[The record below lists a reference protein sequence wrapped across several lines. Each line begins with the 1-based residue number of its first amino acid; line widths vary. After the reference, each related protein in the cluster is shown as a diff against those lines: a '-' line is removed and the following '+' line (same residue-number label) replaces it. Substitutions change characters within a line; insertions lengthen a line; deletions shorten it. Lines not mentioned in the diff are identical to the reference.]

1 MDNGSEKPEGK
12 ILKKEFPLLR
22 LIESKEN
29 LGFTGGNNLA
39 WREIKE
45 GKADFALTLNNDTMV
60 DQIFISELVKVAE
73 EDAQI
78 GAVAAKM
85 LFYDQ
90 PQVIENVG
98 HDLLVSG
105 DIVPRGRGERESLYT
120 SVVEVMGACGGAA
133 LWRVKMLKQIG
144 FFRQDFFANYEDA
157 DLSLRGIVAG
167 WRFVFAPKAVV
178 YHKHNVSIKKIRDF
192 NFNLRSQK
200 NQLLAYF
207 YNLPL
212 LVILFNLP
220 FVIVRDLGV
229 TLVVL
234 IFGRFDLLKVFWL
247 ARFFLW
253 KNWRHIFQERR
264 KIQKMRRVKSFA
276 ILRKQK
282 FFFPLYF
289 NYFWRIVI
297 LREFSALTASSRAKK
312 D

>member
-22 LIESKEN
+22 LIESEQN
-29 LGFTGGNNLA
+29 LGFAGGNNLA
-39 WREIKE
+39 WREIKK
-45 GKADFALTLNNDTMV
+45 GKADFVLTLNNDTAV
-60 DQIFISELVKVAE
+60 KPDFIRELVKATAE
-73 EDAQI
+73 DSQI
-78 GAVAAKM
+78 GAVASKM
-85 LFYDQ
+85 LFYSQ
-90 PQVIENVG
+90 PQIIENVG

-105 DIVPRGRGERESLYT
+105 DIVPRGRGDGESLYT

-144 FFRQDFFANYEDA
+144 FFREDFFANYEDA
-157 DLSLRGIVAG
+157 DLSLRGLVAG
-167 WRFVFAPKAVV
+167 WRFVFAPRAVV

-212 LVILFNLP
+212 GVILLNLP
-220 FVIVRDLGV
+220 FIILRDLGV
-229 TLVVL
+229 TLAVL
-234 IFGRFDLLKVFWL
+234 IFGRFDLLKVFLL
-247 ARFFLW
+247 ARFLLL
-253 KNWRHIFQERR
+253 KDWRHIFQERS
-264 KIQKMRRVKSFA
+264 KIQKMRRVKSFT

-312 D
+312 N